1 MITNFILYFLTVLM
15 VRMVVDL
22 LQTTRI
28 ELLFASLWRYA
39 LLLILPFALM
49 ILIADVLNYQAPLGF
64 VELGS
69 LILPALVVVAFLGY
83 YTKRFVEWRQIG
95 KELFLIDYT
104 GLTKIRPESL
114 SGLKSYENT
123 VAFKLNKHA
132 RIYSFS
138 RPERQ
143 KAFMEVLKDFVKKK

>member
-1 MITNFILYFLTVLM
+1 MVTNFVLYFLTVLM

-22 LQTTRI
+22 FQTTRI

-49 ILIADVLNYQAPLGF
+49 IALAYILKYQAPLSF
-64 VELGS
+64 FQLGT

-83 YTKRFVEWRQIG
+83 YTKRYVQWRKLG
-95 KELFLIDYT
+95 HDLFLIDFT
-104 GLTKIRPESL
+104 GLTKIPPNSL
-114 SGLKSYENT
+114 SGLKSFENS

-132 RIYSFS
+132 RIYSF
-138 RPERQ
+138 RDDARQ
-143 KAFMEVLKDFVKKK
+143 KAFIDVLSDFVKKK